1 MTETH
6 KLASKLLSESKQV
19 SNDLSVAQLVAEAIK
34 NGEGVLSSTG
44 AIMCDTG
51 KYTGRSPQDRFIV
64 EDDYTKDRVWWGS
77 INKPFPQDK
86 FNGLASKMVDYL
98 LDNQKLYVN
107 NVYAGADPSYRIKVR
122 VVTPLASVSH
132 FVNNMF
138 IVPSDEELRSF
149 GEPDYVVLQAPDFNA
164 NPDLDGTRQGNFSI
178 LNFGEKAAL
187 VGGSRYT
194 GEIKKGIFS
203 VLNALLIDQDVL
215 PMHCSANES
224 LDGESAVFFGLS
236 GTGKTTLSAD
246 PDRNLIGDDE
256 HGWSA
261 NGIYNFEGGCY
272 AKTIDLTRKN
282 EPEIWDA
289 IKFGATL
296 ENTRFFPGTSV
307 VDYTNVVVTENTRVS
322 YPIEHISNAKIPSVS
337 ETHPKNIFFLTC
349 DAYGVLPAISKL
361 TKEQAMYHFMSGYTA
376 KVAGTEA
383 GITEPTPTFSACFGA
398 PFMPLHPSVYA
409 KKLGEKMTEHNTNI
423 WLINTGWSNGPSDKV
438 GRTKLKY
445 TRAMITA
452 ALEGKLDQVEFV
464 EHPVFGVQIPT
475 EVPNVPKEALDA
487 RQSWIDNGFKGYDET
502 AMKLAGK
509 FVANFKKFEDGLE
522 DKSILQGAPSVA
534 QKV

>member
-1 MTETH
+1 MTATH
-6 KLASKLLSESKQV
+6 KLASKLLAESKQV
-19 SNDLSVAQLVAEAIK
+19 NRDLSIAQLVAEAIR
-34 NGEGVLSSTG
+34 NGEGALSSTG

-86 FNGLASKMVDYL
+86 FEGLASKMVDYL
-98 LDNQKLYVN
+98 LNNQKLYVN
-107 NVYAGADPSYRIKVR
+107 NVYAGADPAYRIKVR

-149 GEPDYVVLQAPDFNA
+149 GEPDYVVLQAPDFHA
-164 NPDLDGTRQGNFSI
+164 NPQLDGTRQGNFSI
-178 LNFGEKAAL
+178 LNFGEKTAL

-203 VLNALLIDQDVL
+203 VLNALLVDENVL
-215 PMHCSANES
+215 PMHCSANEGVKG
-224 LDGESAVFFGLS
+224 DSAVFFGLS

-246 PDRNLIGDDE
+246 PNRNLIGDDE
-256 HGWSA
+256 HGWSDK
-261 NGIYNFEGGCY
+261 GIYNFEGGCY
-272 AKTIDLTRKN
+272 AKTIDLTREN

-307 VDYTNVVVTENTRVS
+307 VDYTNVTVTENTRVS
-322 YPIEHISNAKIPSVS
+322 YPIDHIDNAKIPSVS

-383 GITEPTPTFSACFGA
+383 GVTEPTPTFSACFGA

-409 KKLGEKMTEHNTNI
+409 MMLGEKMTTYKTNI
-423 WLINTGWSNGPSDKV
+423 WLINTGWSNGPSDRV

-452 ALEGKLDQVEFV
+452 ALEGQLDHVEFV
-464 EHPVFGVQIPT
+464 EHPVFGVQVPK
-475 EVPNVPKEALDA
+475 EVEGVPNEALDA
-487 RQSWIDNGFKGYDET
+487 KASWKANGFKNYDAV
-502 AMKLAGK
+502 AMKLAAK
-509 FVANFKKFEDGLE
+509 FVENFKQFEEGLE
-522 DKSILQGAPSVA
+522 DPSILEGAP
-534 QKV
+534 KVSEKV